1 MRVYRSIAARDPVGS
16 KQKEEHAM
24 TQSPRRTRRW
34 LAASAACLIALSACT
49 SATSPSAAPSSG
61 PPSAAPSGGASAPP
75 ASAAPRGGTI
85 NYITFAEPASLN
97 PRMLPE
103 GIAFQVG
110 ELVNRGLTEFDNQ
123 GNVYAELAQKVP
135 DPADGDASADLL
147 TVTWKIKEGAT
158 WSDGT
163 PLTSDDLRYTWEV
176 CGDPTTGCAKNAGLI
191 DVESVDTPD
200 PQTIVLHY
208 RRPFADYKVQ
218 FREGILPRTCAD
230 CGAPGDIAKWK
241 YQETVNPNL
250 GPFSIVEW
258 KHGEKITLTRNE
270 NFYLKDEGKPY
281 LDGVNVIF
289 GPDIEPFRQ
298 AILTGAA
305 DVSPWGTKLN
315 LAQIQGLV
323 DSGAQIG
330 SGSSPYQNRLQVN
343 TLGPD
348 RKPHPI
354 LGDPKV
360 REAILLGSNVDNI
373 VGDWTVPGYY
383 ESPRMTA
390 RADLYGKDWNCGNAP
405 LAYDPERAN
414 QLLDE
419 AGWVKGSDGIRT
431 KDGKKLSLGVTTY
444 TGFYQED
451 NVVAWISEL
460 AKLGIDAR
468 AQNVTATELYSS
480 YADNSPMFTGNY
492 DLLFYDFAK
501 DFGADPQTDYE
512 LFYRST
518 NTPTADNSTGRN
530 INGVSSPE
538 IDRLLD
544 EASTTIDPAQRK
556 AAYCRISE
564 IVNKELFAENYT
576 GIIPNWQMLGPKV
589 KGWTDGELYVWFGS
603 DSENW
608 YLEQ

>member
-1 MRVYRSIAARDPVGS
+1 
-16 KQKEEHAM
+16 M
-24 TQSPRRTRRW
+24 TRIPSRPRRW
-34 LAASAACLIALSACT
+34 LAASAVLLVAVSACT
-49 SATSPSAAPSSG
+49 SAASPSAPSSQPGASAAPSAGASEA
-61 PPSAAPSGGASAPP
+61 PPST
-75 ASAAPRGGTI
+75 APRGGTI
-85 NYITFAEPASLN
+85 NYITFAEPATLN

-110 ELVNRGLTEFDNQ
+110 ELVNRGLSEYDNQ
-123 GNVYAELAQKVP
+123 GNIYAELAEKVP
-135 DPADGDASADLL
+135 DPADGDVTPDLL
-147 TVTWKIKEGAT
+147 TVTWKLKPDLK

-176 CGDPTTGCAKNAGLI
+176 CGDPSSGCAKNAGFADI
-191 DVESVDTPD
+191 ESVETPD
-200 PQTIVLHY
+200 AQTIVLHY
-208 RRPFADYKVQ
+208 KKPFADYKIQ
-218 FREGILPRTCAD
+218 FREGILPRNCAD

-241 YQETVNPNL
+241 YTETVNPNL
-250 GPFSIVEW
+250 GPFSISEW
-258 KHGEKITLTRNE
+258 VHGEKITLKRND
-270 NFYLKDEGKPY
+270 NFYKAAEGKPY

-298 AILTGAA
+298 AILTGQA
-305 DVSPWGTKLN
+305 DVAPWGTKLN

-330 SGSSPYQNRLQVN
+330 SGSSPYQNRLQIN
-343 TLGPD
+343 MLGPD

-373 VGDWTVPGYY
+373 VGDWTVEGYY
-383 ESPRMTA
+383 QAPRMTA
-390 RADLYGKDWNCGNAP
+390 RADLYGKDWDCGNAP
-405 LAYDPERAN
+405 LPYDPDRAN

-419 AGWVKGSDGIRT
+419 AGWVKGGDGIRE

-451 NVVAWISEL
+451 NVVAWIEEL
-460 AKLGIDAR
+460 RKLGIDAK
-468 AQNVTATELYSS
+468 AENYTATELYSS
-480 YADNSPMFTGNY
+480 FADGSPMFTGNV

-501 DFGADPQTDYE
+501 DFGADPATDYE

-518 NTPTADNSTGRN
+518 NVPTAENSSGRN
-530 INGVSSPE
+530 MNGVSSPE
-538 IDRLLD
+538 IDQLLD
-544 EASTTIDPAQRK
+544 KVATELDPAARK

-564 IVNKELFAENYT
+564 IANKELFAENYT
-576 GIIPNWQMLGPKV
+576 GIIPNWQMFGPKV

-603 DSENW
+603 ESENW
-608 YLEQ
+608 FLEQ

>member
-1 MRVYRSIAARDPVGS
+1 MT
-16 KQKEEHAM
+16 KEEGWRRPRVESNEHEEEAAM
-24 TQSPRRTRRW
+24 PLTRTRAGRW
-34 LAASAACLIALSACT
+34 LAISSACVVAFTACT
-49 SATSPSAAPSSG
+49 SAASPSPGASTAPGVSTAPSAA
-61 PPSAAPSGGASAPP
+61 P

-85 NYITFAEPASLN
+85 NYITFAEPLTLN

-110 ELVNRGLTEFDNQ
+110 ELVNRGLTEFDNK
-123 GNVYAELAQKVP
+123 GNVYAELAEKVP
-135 DPADGDASADLL
+135 DPADGDVTPDLL
-147 TVTWKIKEGAT
+147 KVTWKLKEGVK

-163 PLTSDDLRYTWEV
+163 PVTSDDLRYTWEV
-176 CGDPTTGCAKNAGLI
+176 CGDPTTGCAKSAGFV
-191 DVESVDTPD
+191 DVASVETPD
-200 PQTIVLHY
+200 ARTIILNY
-208 RRPFADYKVQ
+208 RQPFFDYKVQ
-218 FREGILPRTCAD
+218 YREGVLPRTCAD
-230 CGAPGDIAKWK
+230 CGAPGDISKWK
-241 YQETVNPNL
+241 YSETVNPNL

-258 KHGEKITLTRNE
+258 VHTEKITLKRND
-270 NFYLKDEGKPY
+270 NFYLAADGKPY

-305 DVSPWGTKLN
+305 DAAPWGTKLN
-315 LAQIQGLV
+315 LAQIQGLE

-360 REAILLGSNVDNI
+360 REAVLLGSDVSAI
-373 VGDWTVPGYY
+373 VADWTVEGYY

-390 RADLYGKDWNCGNAP
+390 RADLYGSAWDCGNEP
-405 LAYDPERAN
+405 LAYDPARAN

-419 AGWVKGSDGIRT
+419 AGWTKGGDGIRA
-431 KDGKKLSLGVTTY
+431 KDGKKLSLRVTTY

-451 NVVAWISEL
+451 NVVAWIAEL
-460 AKLGIDAR
+460 TKLGIDAT
-468 AQNVTATELYSS
+468 AQNYTATELYSS
-480 YADNSPMFTGNY
+480 FADNSPMFTGKW
-492 DLLFYDFAK
+492 DLLYYDFAK
-501 DFGADPQTDYE
+501 DFGADPHLDYE

-518 NTPTADNSTGRN
+518 NVPSADNSGGRN
-530 INGVSSPE
+530 MNGVSSPE
-538 IDRLLD
+538 IDGLLD
-544 EASTTIDPAQRK
+544 EAAGNLDTAKRK
-556 AAYCRISE
+556 ANYCRISD

-576 GIIPNWQMLGPKV
+576 GIIPNWQMASAKL
-589 KGWTDGELYVWFGS
+589 KGWTDGELYVWWGS
-603 DSENW
+603 ESENW

>member
-1 MRVYRSIAARDPVGS
+1 LTSV
-16 KQKEEHAM
+16 
-24 TQSPRRTRRW
+24 
-34 LAASAACLIALSACT
+34 CLVIVSACT
-49 SATSPSAAPSSG
+49 TAASPSPGASQQPGASVGPSEVAPS
-61 PPSAAPSGGASAPP
+61 ASIPQ
-75 ASAAPRGGTI
+75 GGTI
-85 NYITFAEPASLN
+85 NYITFAEPANLN

-123 GNVYAELAQKVP
+123 GNVYAELAEKVP
-135 DPADGDASADLL
+135 DPADGDVSADQL
-147 TVTWKIKEGAT
+147 TVTWKLKEGLK

-176 CGDPTTGCAKNAGLI
+176 CGDPTTGCAKNAGLV

-208 RRPFADYKVQ
+208 KKPFADYKVQ
-218 FREGILPRTCAD
+218 FREGILPRNCAD

-250 GPFSIVEW
+250 GPFSITEW
-258 KHGEKITLTRNE
+258 VHGEKITLARNE
-270 NFYLKDEGKPY
+270 NFYKADEGKPY

-298 AILTGAA
+298 AILTGQA

-330 SGSSPYQNRLQVN
+330 SGSSPYQNRLQIN
-343 TLGPD
+343 MLGPD
-348 RKPHPI
+348 RQPHPI
-354 LGDPKV
+354 LGDAKV
-360 REAILLGSNVDNI
+360 REAILLGTNVGNV
-373 VGDWTVPGYY
+373 VGDWTVEGYY

-390 RADLYGKDWNCGNAP
+390 RADLYGKDWACGNEP
-405 LAYDPERAN
+405 LPYDPDRAN

-419 AGWVKGSDGIRT
+419 AGWVRGADGIRE
-431 KDGKKLSLGVTTY
+431 KNGQKLSLGVTTY

-451 NVVAWISEL
+451 NVVAWIEEL
-460 AKLGIDAR
+460 RKLGIDAK
-468 AQNVTATELYSS
+468 AENYTATELYSS
-480 YADNSPMFTGNY
+480 YADNSPMFRGNV

-501 DFGADPQTDYE
+501 DFGADPATDYE

-518 NTPTADNSTGRN
+518 NVPAADNSIGRN
-530 INGVSSPE
+530 MNGVNSPE

-544 EASTTIDPAQRK
+544 EAGTTLDHEQRK